1 MRPPIDQGTVL
12 ITGAS
17 EGIGRELARLLSRR
31 VRTLVLVDRD
41 VERLKPLREELLS
54 LYPTLGVLL
63 EQCDVRES
71 RDIDAL
77 VASLE
82 SHFVRVDVLV
92 NTAALG
98 HQGLY
103 AEARWGGL
111 EELLR
116 ANVWVPA
123 LLTHRLLAPMLERG
137 RGGVLNIGSGA
148 AQLFLPGSTMFAA
161 TQRFLDGFTESLR
174 LEVEG
179 RGVVITRV
187 APGPLG
193 DAGAQAV
200 GAGVAPFF
208 QISLEHCA
216 RVALAAFERGEAL
229 VYPGWGHRW
238 VMRLLPLLPRMVKRA
253 LGRLALR
260 GVRREALAAPEALPV
275 GLASP
280 VLLAREPTPA

>member
-1 MRPPIDQGTVL
+1 MRPPIDHGTVL

-17 EGIGRELARLLSRR
+17 EGIAQELARLLSRR

-54 LYPTLGVLL
+54 VYPTLGVIL
-63 EQCDVRES
+63 ERCDVSEAREV
-71 RDIDAL
+71 DTL
-77 VASLE
+77 LASLE

-98 HQGLY
+98 GRGLF
-103 AEARWGGL
+103 AQVSWSGL
-111 EELLR
+111 EALLR
-116 ANVWVPA
+116 ANVWVPS
-123 LLTHRLLAPMLERG
+123 LLTHRLVVPMLERG

-148 AQLFLPGSTMFAA
+148 AQLFLPGAAMFAA

-179 RGVVITRV
+179 RGVVVTRV

-193 DAGAQAV
+193 DEDEALS
-200 GAGVAPFF
+200 PFF
-208 QISLEHCA
+208 QISARRCA
-216 RVALAAFERGEAL
+216 RDALAAFERGEPL

-238 VMRLLPLLPRMVKRA
+238 VMRLLPLLPRALKRS
-253 LGRLALR
+253 LGRLVLR
-260 GVRREALAAPEALPV
+260 GVKGGGGPSGPGVVPV

-280 VLLAREPTPA
+280 GMLAREPTPA

>member
-1 MRPPIDQGTVL
+1 MRPPIDQATVL
-12 ITGAS
+12 ITGAAG
-17 EGIGRELARLLSRR
+17 GIGRELARLLSRR
-31 VRTLVLVDRD
+31 VRTLVLVDRE
-41 VERLKPLREELLS
+41 VARLEPLREELLTR
-54 LYPTLGVLL
+54 YPTLGVLL
-63 EQCDVRES
+63 HACDVCEPREV
-71 RDIDAL
+71 DAM

-82 SHFVRVDVLV
+82 AQFVRVDVLV
-92 NTAALG
+92 NTATLG
-98 HQGLY
+98 LKGLY

-116 ANVWVPA
+116 SNVWVPA

-148 AQLFLPGSTMFAA
+148 AQLMLPGSAMFAA

-187 APGPLG
+187 APGPVG
-193 DAGAQAV
+193 DPGAEEAGS
-200 GAGVAPFF
+200 APFF
-208 QISLEHCA
+208 QMSLERCA
-216 RVALAAFERGEAL
+216 RAALAAFERGEAL

-238 VMRLLPLLPRMVKRA
+238 VMRLLPLLPRGLQRS

-280 VLLAREPTPA
+280 VLLAREPNPA

>member
-17 EGIGRELARLLSRR
+17 EGLGRELARLLSRR

-41 VERLKPLREELLS
+41 VARLKPLREELLS

-63 EQCDVRES
+63 EQCDVCES
-71 RDIDAL
+71 RQVDAL

-82 SHFVRVDVLV
+82 SKFVRVDVLV

-98 HQGLY
+98 RRGLY

-137 RGGVLNIGSGA
+137 RGGVMNIGSGA

-193 DAGAQAV
+193 DAGAEDAAEV
-200 GAGVAPFF
+200 PFF
-208 QISLEHCA
+208 QISLERCA
-216 RVALAAFERGEAL
+216 RAALAAFERGEAL

-238 VMRLLPLLPRMVKRA
+238 VMRLLPLLPRAVKRS

-275 GLASP
+275 GLASR

>member
-1 MRPPIDQGTVL
+1 MRPPIDHGTVL

-17 EGIGRELARLLSRR
+17 EGIAQELARLLSRR

-54 LYPTLGVLL
+54 VYPTLGVIL
-63 EQCDVRES
+63 ERCDVSEAREV
-71 RDIDAL
+71 DAL
-77 VASLE
+77 LASLE

-98 HQGLY
+98 GQGLF
-103 AEARWGGL
+103 AQVSWGGL
-111 EELLR
+111 EALLR
-116 ANVWVPA
+116 ANVWVPS
-123 LLTHRLLAPMLERG
+123 LLTHRLVVPMLERG

-148 AQLFLPGSTMFAA
+148 AQLILPGAAMFAA

-179 RGVVITRV
+179 RGVVVTRV

-193 DAGAQAV
+193 DEDEAL
-200 GAGVAPFF
+200 APFF
-208 QISLEHCA
+208 QISARRCA
-216 RVALAAFERGEAL
+216 RDALAAFERGEPL
-229 VYPGWGHRW
+229 VYPGLGHRW
-238 VMRLLPLLPRMVKRA
+238 VMRLLPLLPRALKRS
-253 LGRLALR
+253 LGRRVLR
-260 GVRREALAAPEALPV
+260 GVKGGGPSGAGVLRA